1 MNKNLQLQPLNE
13 VNFILK
19 SPNRFFVLSLRF
31 RKFFK
36 WHVMEGLKG
45 NVIFVNDISSTLN
58 AVNIL
63 LHHDLGVIG
72 NVFEAALARIC
83 EVYVQVFFC
92 QGILVWCCELQLTI
106 RSGIVWV
113 ESWSGVFGAVAI
125 GFVFW
130 RLLAVW
136 FGACRVFNLG
146 YRGLIWRLLLGRLI
160 RFDEEIKSGL
170 LLWRMGLLERV
181 LGWWGNFT
189 LHSLGL

>member
-1 MNKNLQLQPLNE
+1 
-13 VNFILK
+13 
-19 SPNRFFVLSLRF
+19 
-31 RKFFK
+31 
-36 WHVMEGLKG
+36 
-45 NVIFVNDISSTLN
+45 
-58 AVNIL
+58 
-63 LHHDLGVIG
+63 
-72 NVFEAALARIC
+72 
-83 EVYVQVFFC
+83 
-92 QGILVWCCELQLTI
+92 
-106 RSGIVWV
+106 
-113 ESWSGVFGAVAI
+113 VFGAVAI